1 MLIESEIWT
10 KRELTYYIEKGWKGN
25 NNMLVAKKE
34 VSKRSDI
41 LNKKPMIRKSQSTGE
56 MVAGF
61 LDPESGA
68 FEVAMEINDER
79 DIDEFL
85 EEYDLSVVMISK
97 M

>member
-1 MLIESEIWT
+1 MLAT
-10 KRELTYYIEKGWKGN
+10 
-25 NNMLVAKKE
+25 KKE
-34 VSKRSDI
+34 VSRSIDI
-41 LNKKPMIRKSQSTGE
+41 LNKKPMIRKNQSTGE

-61 LDPESGA
+61 LDPVSGA
-68 FEVAMEINDER
+68 FEVAMEISDER

>member
-1 MLIESEIWT
+1 
-10 KRELTYYIEKGWKGN
+10 
-25 NNMLVAKKE
+25 MLVAKRE
-34 VSKRSDI
+34 VTQRIDI
-41 LNKKPMIRKSQSTGE
+41 LNKKPMIRKNQSTGE

-61 LDPESGA
+61 LDPVTGA

>member
-1 MLIESEIWT
+1 MLAA
-10 KRELTYYIEKGWKGN
+10 R
-25 NNMLVAKKE
+25 KE
-34 VSKRSDI
+34 VSRRIDV
-41 LNKKPMIRKSQSTGE
+41 LNKKPMIRKYQATE
-56 MVAGF
+56 VMVAGF
-61 LDPESGA
+61 LDPETGI